1 MNPRNT
7 FIVVLLLLSAAYG
20 TYPAQANL
28 LVNGSFESGPSV
40 GLYVEVAKGSTAITG
55 WEVVNEPTLNS
66 IDYIGTL
73 WQSADGNRSLDLNH
87 DYQGA
92 IQQFFPTVVN
102 QRYRVSFMLAANP
115 NGGSLIK
122 TLRVST
128 AGLDQDYTF
137 DRTGH
142 NNTNMGWTPKTFYFK
157 AVSTITTLRFQSL
170 QDSSWY
176 GPALDNVVVERVIMP
191 PLLLLLD

>member
-1 MNPRNT
+1 
-7 FIVVLLLLSAAYG
+7 
-20 TYPAQANL
+20 
-28 LVNGSFESGPSV
+28 
-40 GLYVEVAKGSTAITG
+40 
-55 WEVVNEPTLNS
+55 
-66 IDYIGTL
+66 
-73 WQSADGNRSLDLNH
+73 
-87 DYQGA
+87 
-92 IQQFFPTVVN
+92 
-102 QRYRVSFMLAANP
+102 MLAANP
-115 NGGSLIK
+115 NGGSLLGH
-122 TLRVST
+122 LRVST

>member
-40 GLYVEVAKGSTAITG
+40 GLYVEVAKGSIAITG

-73 WQSADGNRSLDLNH
+73 WQSADGNR
-87 DYQGA
+87 A
-92 IQQFFPTVVN
+92 
-102 QRYRVSFMLAANP
+102 
-115 NGGSLIK
+115 
-122 TLRVST
+122 
-128 AGLDQDYTF
+128 
-137 DRTGH
+137 
-142 NNTNMGWTPKTFYFK
+142 
-157 AVSTITTLRFQSL
+157 
-170 QDSSWY
+170 
-176 GPALDNVVVERVIMP
+176 
-191 PLLLLLD
+191 